1 MYAPENIASGAYGF
15 LELECWFKPC
25 DGVVWRELFYCAVGL
40 ALFFASDAFLDQS
53 LVEEEE
59 EVEPTP
65 AEVVEG
71 SATDRRRG
79 QQQGLSSSDDGA
91 AGNGGGGP
99 SRLSVTLRCFV
110 ALVGAIVHNSE

>member
-1 MYAPENIASGAYGF
+1 MYAPENVVSGAYGF

-59 EVEPTP
+59 PTP
-65 AEVVEG
+65 EVVEG
-71 SATDRRRG
+71 GATDRRRG
-79 QQQGLSSSDDGA
+79 QQQGL
-91 AGNGGGGP
+91 
-99 SRLSVTLRCFV
+99 
-110 ALVGAIVHNSE
+110 